1 MVIFFGL
8 ISIGLIFYIEFLILT
23 KTMFKVNSLSG
34 DNSYL
39 NSFLFVSPLI
49 AITLIILFVLNSA
62 SKQLKRKNEDESID
76 GKDISEYIRSY
87 LLVERL
93 LSR

>member
-1 MVIFFGL
+1 
-8 ISIGLIFYIEFLILT
+8 
-23 KTMFKVNSLSG
+23 MFKVNSLSG